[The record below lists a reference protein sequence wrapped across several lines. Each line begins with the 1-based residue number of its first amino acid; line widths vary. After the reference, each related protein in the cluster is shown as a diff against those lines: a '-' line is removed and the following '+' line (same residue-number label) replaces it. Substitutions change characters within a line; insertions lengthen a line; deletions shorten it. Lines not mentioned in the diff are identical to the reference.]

1 MAMYTRS
8 VIVYRLGLLSM
19 VSRCF
24 FLSDIYTIHLY
35 SINGKTEYVQG
46 GGDVHTK
53 RIGGEDIE
61 ISLMIFI

>member
-35 SINGKTEYVQG
+35 SINGKTEYVQR
-46 GGDVHTK
+46 GDVHTK

-61 ISLMIFI
+61 ISLMIFT